1 LLHLQKLSE
10 TQKISVLK
18 LIDETTA
25 IDNTPQIAEHI
36 LLYLR
41 HGGDKVGSH
50 LMVEKNNQIIGYAFL
65 DKSDLISGPSVQLV
79 VDPRH
84 RDNSVDKQL
93 LSKAVEICGANL
105 ALWVRGNLP
114 LSNSLLKSFTFK
126 KIRSVHQMSKSLN
139 NSQLINKMDLKVLYR
154 NFLPEQDSKAWLSLN
169 NRVFKD
175 HPEQGNWELSDL
187 NFRLKEDWFD
197 STGFFIAEY
206 RNLMIGSI
214 WIKIHSSNKL
224 SHAQNFAQIGEIYQ
238 IAVDPDFQGQGL
250 GKRLI
255 LSAEN
260 YLFSKGFKYLILYVD
275 ESNSVALRL
284 YSSLGFKTSNIDKL
298 MKLVYPGEI

>member
-1 LLHLQKLSE
+1 MLHLQKLSE
-10 TQKISVLK
+10 TQKASVLK

-25 IDNTPQIAEHI
+25 IDNTPPIAEHI

-41 HGGDKVGSH
+41 HGGNKADSH
-50 LMVEKNNQIIGYAFL
+50 LIVEKNSQIIGYAYL

-79 VDPRH
+79 VDPRY

-93 LSKAVEICGANL
+93 LSKAVEICGTNL

-114 LSNSLLKSFTFK
+114 LSNSLLESFAFK

-139 NSQLINKMDLKVLYR
+139 NFQLINKMELQIVFK
-154 NFLPEQDSKAWLSLN
+154 NFSPEQDSKAWLSLN
-169 NRVFKD
+169 NRVFKN

-187 NFRLKEDWFD
+187 NIRLKEEWFD
-197 STGFFIAEY
+197 NKSFFIAEY

-214 WIKIHSSNKL
+214 WIKTHSSNKL
-224 SHAQNFAQIGEIYQ
+224 SLTKNSRQIGEIYQ
-238 IAVDPDFQGQGL
+238 VAVDPDFQGRGL

-255 LSAEN
+255 IIANN
-260 YLFSKGFKYLILYVD
+260 YLISKGFKNSILYVD
-275 ESNSVALRL
+275 ESNSSALKL
-284 YSSLGFKTSNIDKL
+284 YSSIGFKTSNKDTLLKL
-298 MKLVYPGEI
+298 I